1 MSRLLLVLM
10 TLVIAM
16 PVTAQEENEDDDV
29 EHGPPVL
36 FDSHEVIEFTLE
48 ADFDQ
53 LKGDRSQES
62 EDRPAVIKW
71 TEPDGTAHQAELQ
84 VRTRGIFRL
93 ERSTCG
99 EMPPIRLNFKV
110 GQMEGT
116 VFQGQDKVKMI
127 TFCRDRDSYEQD
139 VIEEYLTYRI
149 YNELTDVS
157 FGARL
162 AHITYVDTSGDDD
175 PITRYGFMIEAEDA
189 LAERLGGR
197 MIYVPSIPP
206 GSVDGP
212 SALRLALFQYLIGNT
227 DYSALEFHNVRLVR
241 TADGRYLTVPY
252 DFDMAGFIN
261 TSYAVPDPSLRLRNV
276 RERLYRGY
284 CQAGGDYQ
292 AAYDEFTSKRD
303 AIYALIN
310 TQEGLEDS
318 KKRDVVEYVD
328 EFFNV
333 IEGGR
338 NAERQIE
345 DACRR
350 VPGR

>member
-48 ADFDQ
+48 TDFDE

-71 TEPDGTAHQAELQ
+71 TEPDGTAHEAELQ

-116 VFQGQDKVKMI
+116 VFQGQDKVKMV

-139 VIEEYLTYRI
+139 VIEEYLRPLFEQHYTI
-149 YNELTDVS
+149 S
-157 FGARL
+157 FDNYPVEMHRVEGAD
-162 AHITYVDTSGDDD
+162 I
-175 PITRYGFMIEAEDA
+175 
-189 LAERLGGR
+189 
-197 MIYVPSIPP
+197 
-206 GSVDGP
+206 
-212 SALRLALFQYLIGNT
+212 
-227 DYSALEFHNVRLVR
+227 
-241 TADGRYLTVPY
+241 
-252 DFDMAGFIN
+252 
-261 TSYAVPDPSLRLRNV
+261 
-276 RERLYRGY
+276 RECG
-284 CQAGGDYQ
+284 
-292 AAYDEFTSKRD
+292 
-303 AIYALIN
+303 
-310 TQEGLEDS
+310 
-318 KKRDVVEYVD
+318 
-328 EFFNV
+328 
-333 IEGGR
+333 
-338 NAERQIE
+338 
-345 DACRR
+345 
-350 VPGR
+350 